1 MYFTFQAAQ
10 KSGRNAIAF
19 DGAIENLN
27 ELSVK
32 ASAIARHHNTKFRPG
47 VDGNILTMLQDH
59 FIFKIMV
66 TKFYSGENKNL
77 SNLT

>member
-1 MYFTFQAAQ
+1 MRPLLQKNVLKIFNVSNDIFTLMSFTFQAAQ

-19 DGAIENLN
+19 DGAVENLN

-47 VDGNILTMLQDH
+47 IDGNILTM
-59 FIFKIMV
+59 M
-66 TKFYSGENKNL
+66 
-77 SNLT
+77 

>member
-1 MYFTFQAAQ
+1 LKAKNVYLGVFLTYKDLKSNYIFTLLSFTFQAAQ

-32 ASAIARHHNTKFRPG
+32 ASAIARHHDTKFRPG
-47 VDGNILTMLQDH
+47 IDGKILTML
-59 FIFKIMV
+59 
-66 TKFYSGENKNL
+66 
-77 SNLT
+77 

>member
-1 MYFTFQAAQ
+1 MMPLLQKKNVLKIFNVSNDIFTLMSFTFQAAQ

-19 DGAIENLN
+19 DGAVENLN

-47 VDGNILTMLQDH
+47 IDGNILTM
-59 FIFKIMV
+59 M
-66 TKFYSGENKNL
+66 
-77 SNLT
+77 